1 MSVVQVVAS
10 VEIKVSMACME
21 SSAQI
26 AALKVLMLGSMDVLR
41 WMAVLED
48 TVSRSSAGTERVMC
62 FVLAAGTGQDDARV
76 RAGAS

>member
-21 SSAQI
+21 SSAQV
-26 AALKVLMLGSMDVLR
+26 AALEVLMLGSMDVLR
-41 WMAVLED
+41 WMAVLGD
-48 TVSRSSAGTERVMC
+48 TVSLSSAGAERAMC